1 MINQT
6 TEPTVRQNDP
16 ATGITVNK
24 TTTANIPFLEWVM
37 AIIGLVIVT
46 GAISYLVY
54 KGLTEKKTPPQILLK
69 VDSITITG
77 TNYLVQVKAINQG
90 GETVKELMIEGT
102 LNSKGTVI
110 ETSTITFDYVPAKSE
125 QMGGLFFTSDPHSLK
140 MQLRALGYEQP

>member
-6 TEPTVRQNDP
+6 TEPTVQQNDP
-16 ATGITVNK
+16 ATGITANK
-24 TTTANIPFLEWVM
+24 TTTTNIPFLEWVV
-37 AIIGLVIVT
+37 AIIGLMIVT

-54 KGLTEKKTPPQILLK
+54 QGLTEKKTPPQILLK

-102 LNSKGTVI
+102 LKSKGSMI

-125 QMGGLFFTSDPHSLK
+125 RMGGLIFTDDPRTLTL
-140 MQLRALGYEQP
+140 QLRALGYEQP